1 MRRELES
8 AIDFNRRVL
17 ELNPGDQQSQ
27 RAIELLK
34 KAIDLRDQ
42 GVLR

>member
-17 ELNPGDQQSQ
+17 ELSPGDQQSQ
-27 RAIELLK
+27 RALELLK
-34 KAIDLRDQ
+34 KALALRDQ
-42 GVLR
+42 GALR